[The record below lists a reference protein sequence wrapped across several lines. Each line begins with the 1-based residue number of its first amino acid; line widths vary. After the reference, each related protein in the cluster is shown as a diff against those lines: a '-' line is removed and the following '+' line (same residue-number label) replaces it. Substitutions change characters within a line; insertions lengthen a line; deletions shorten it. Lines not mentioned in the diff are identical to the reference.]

1 MPVRPQTILLAQKVQ
16 IGMIQSANVVTRSK
30 PTGSTHATTENAP
43 IMASGAAVSPASGT
57 GAPPQTISS
66 GPSTPLASDPISSC
80 TTRAQYLGFGF
91 QSKYRDCEYRRQQR
105 LMLYQQAMSAISCR
119 NRLRILMWS
128 SQMIGLDQVHLEVLR
143 ESTQTI
149 DLHLHPPAR
158 ALPFQQL
165 QARSQLSGLF
175 PKTLR

>member
-1 MPVRPQTILLAQKVQ
+1 MLSR
-16 IGMIQSANVVTRSK
+16 GRS
-30 PTGSTHATTENAP
+30 PPAAHTQQENAP
-43 IMASGAAVSPASGT
+43 IMASSAAVSPASGT

-66 GPSTPLASDPISSC
+66 SPSTPLASDPISSC

-119 NRLRILMWS
+119 NRLRILRWS

-165 QARSQLSGLF
+165 QARSQLSVLF